1 MFSNTPDSQ
10 ALGNSECLKETLF
23 PSVVWKG
30 KKRTCLG
37 CAEGDINDTH
47 LTLGACKNQ
56 FLELLQLAYE
66 FHVFGY

>member
-1 MFSNTPDSQ
+1 M
-10 ALGNSECLKETLF
+10 GNSECLKETLF

-37 CAEGDINDTH
+37 CAEGGINDTH

-66 FHVFGY
+66 FHVFEY